1 MRNKFWIGIGFLLAI
16 FIGWALT
23 RGWDSLTKDP
33 YIENSKD
40 SESVTPIIDKWN
52 QKYNEFML
60 ARYFLGEVE
69 AAEVDPDI
77 LRANTIVCN
86 ASIQEG
92 RWNGAETL
100 EAAPIDVL
108 LFSLSENEVSF
119 TDKSGNVKTYKLVYV
134 YISPSP
140 GQLSDNRM
148 RSVSFSDKGEYW
160 GNGNLQLIDEEGN
173 ATNLD
178 ITDGVGRFNLF

>member
-1 MRNKFWIGIGFLLAI
+1 MTAYKFTEYFERQVLCKRSQL
-16 FIGWALT
+16 
-23 RGWDSLTKDP
+23 K
-33 YIENSKD
+33 K
-40 SESVTPIIDKWN
+40 ESCLYV
-52 QKYNEFML
+52 
-60 ARYFLGEVE
+60 VE
-69 AAEVDPDI
+69 
-77 LRANTIVCN
+77 NTIHF
-86 ASIQEG
+86 
-92 RWNGAETL
+92 
-100 EAAPIDVL
+100 DVL

-119 TDKSGNVKTYKLVYV
+119 TDKGGNVKTYKLVYV

-178 ITDGVGRFNLF
+178 ITDGVGRFSLF